1 MKMNFFT
8 HEGEIVGQ
16 IVDENGIVVDDIY
29 FFGNCL
35 HNKKEKVL
43 YLCNLVSNP
52 STQEE
57 KKLERTYNELKANNE
72 IEELFMVMDFDFDSV
87 SIILLPEMIHVDQ
100 YNPKG
105 LK

>member
-1 MKMNFFT
+1 MNFFT

-16 IVDENGIVVDDIY
+16 IVDENGIVDDDIY

-43 YLCNLVSNP
+43 YLCNLVSSP

-57 KKLERTYNELKANNE
+57 KELERTYNELKVNNE

-87 SIILLPEMIHVDQ
+87 SIILLPEMIHVEQ

-105 LK
+105 LCS